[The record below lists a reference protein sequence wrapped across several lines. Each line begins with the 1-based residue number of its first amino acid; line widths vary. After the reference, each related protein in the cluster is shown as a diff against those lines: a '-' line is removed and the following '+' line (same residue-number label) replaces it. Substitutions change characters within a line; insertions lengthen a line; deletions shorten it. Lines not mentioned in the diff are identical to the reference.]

1 MTSQLAPSLSR
12 TTAAPPAPGTL
23 LAPADP
29 FPPSLPELELTELQV
44 LHSRVCRQLE
54 QEYLADP
61 DGPHPVTQDRCQ
73 ELVAELDTRQHF
85 LAAPVRLAEVS
96 PGPAPAV
103 AAAPP
108 EESAPAP
115 GPAPVLEPVAA
126 QAPPARHRAGGTRDV
141 PLDLGE
147 VRPGDRV
154 EVWQRGVLHCRGTV
168 QEACPALGVA
178 WLLEAGD
185 GYRRMVHAHDSELRR
200 ALPSGG

>member
-12 TTAAPPAPGTL
+12 TTAAPPAPGTF
-23 LAPADP
+23 LAPNDP
-29 FPPSLPELELTELQV
+29 FPPSLAELELTELQV

-73 ELVAELDTRQHF
+73 DVVAELDTRQQF
-85 LAAPVRLAEVS
+85 LAAPVRLAEVPAGNAPDVAAAS
-96 PGPAPAV
+96 SEGPRPAPA
-103 AAAPP
+103 
-108 EESAPAP
+108 
-115 GPAPVLEPVAA
+115 LEPVPA
-126 QAPPARHRAGGTRDV
+126 QAPSARHRAGGMGNV
-141 PLDLGE
+141 LLGLGE

-200 ALPSGG
+200 VLPSGG